1 MQRILGP
8 LKKPMH
14 AGERL
19 SSPVPLPPGC
29 YKIFAVG
36 GAGVKDLDLALS
48 DAAGHEVAADH
59 TDDDTN
65 PMIQPKGEYC
75 VTSFQ
80 LLTVTI
86 TVKKGSGDVVGS
98 AFRRP

>member
-8 LKKPMH
+8 LKKAMH
-14 AGERL
+14 PGERL
-19 SSPVPLPPGC
+19 SAPVPLAPGC
-29 YKIFAVG
+29 YKLFAVG
-36 GAGVKDLDLALS
+36 GAGIKDIDLALT

-75 VTSFQ
+75 VGSFQ